1 MADERP
7 ENLILDHY
15 PPSIVFRLCE
25 SVEPLAY
32 LSRLSLTNFR
42 NLAQLELELPAG
54 VVVFF
59 GANAQGK
66 TTLLEA
72 VYLLAIARSFRA
84 ENEREVVNFQAAA
97 QGEPA
102 LVGGT
107 VEKKGERL
115 SIYVGYQSAPGQP
128 PQSPPSQGGGKTSP
142 LPPDRGYRNPPLPK
156 GDLGG
161 FNSLRKESSGTRGSG
176 SPAYSIRKQ
185 IRVSRVRRTAAEL
198 VGMMGAV
205 LFSADDIE
213 LVYGSPAQRRRYL
226 DILISQSDHSYIK
239 ALQRYQRVVQQRNQ
253 LLRLLRE
260 GRAGEA
266 ELDFWDRE
274 LVREGAWITWQR
286 QEAIRV
292 LSRLC
297 AQHHQDLSGSEAEF
311 YVEYRP
317 TVPQGDSLQ
326 DTEDR
331 FLESL
336 AAFRQR
342 ELATVT
348 TVVGPHRDDF
358 KLLMSGLDMGTF
370 ASRGEARTLAL
381 TLRLAEAAYL
391 ALARN
396 DEPVVLLDDVLSE
409 MDASRRLRVLEK
421 ITRYQQALIT
431 TTDLELVQGFFGPAA
446 TYFRVGEGQ
455 VIPLASE
462 VPTQGAGTS
471 LAEEDME

>member
-1 MADERP
+1 MADRLIRP
-7 ENLILDHY
+7 WEDL
-15 PPSIVFRLCE
+15 
-25 SVEPLAY
+25 EPLAY

-42 NLAQLELELPAG
+42 NLAQLELELPTG

-72 VYLLAIARSFRA
+72 VYILAIARSFRA

-102 LVGGT
+102 LVGGS
-107 VEKKGERL
+107 VEKKGERV
-115 SIYVGYQSAPGQP
+115 SIYVGYQSAAGQNP
-128 PQSPPSQGGGKTSP
+128 P
-142 LPPDRGYRNPPLPK
+142 NPPLPE
-156 GDLGG
+156 GG
-161 FNSLRKESSGTRGSG
+161 KG
-176 SPAYSIRKQ
+176 SPPLVKEDVGRFDSSQRDTLPNLPLPRGGTGGSERANDGPTYSVRKQ
-185 IRVSRVRRTAAEL
+185 IRVSRMRRTAAEL
-198 VGMMGAV
+198 VGIMGAV

-213 LVYGSPAQRRRYL
+213 LVYGPPAQRRRYL
-226 DILISQSDHSYIK
+226 DILISQADPLYIK

-260 GRAGEA
+260 GRAEEV

-274 LVREGAWITWQR
+274 LVREGAWINWQR
-286 QEAIRV
+286 QEAIRI

-297 AQHHQDLSGSEAEF
+297 AQHHQELSGSGAEF
-311 YVEYRP
+311 HMEYRP

-326 DTEDR
+326 DMEIR

-342 ELATVT
+342 ELATAT
-348 TVVGPHRDDF
+348 TMVGPHRDDF
-358 KLLMSGLDMGTF
+358 KLLVNGMDMGTF

-391 ALARN
+391 ALARG

-409 MDASRRLRVLEK
+409 MDASRRGRVLEK
-421 ITRYQQALIT
+421 ITQYQQALIT

-446 TYFRVGEGQ
+446 AYFQIVEGR
-455 VIPLASE
+455 VIPLAKNTE
-462 VPTQGAGTS
+462 VPAQETGTS
-471 LAEEDME
+471 ATEEDTG

>member
-1 MADERP
+1 
-7 ENLILDHY
+7 
-15 PPSIVFRLCE
+15 
-25 SVEPLAY
+25 LAY

-42 NLAQLELELPAG
+42 NLAQLELALPAG

-107 VEKKGERL
+107 VEKKGERI
-115 SIYVGYQSAPGQP
+115 SIYVGYQSALGQP
-128 PQSPPSQGGGKTSP
+128 LHSPPSQGGGKEVPS
-142 LPPDRGYRNPPLPK
+142 PPLQRGARGDFQK
-156 GDLGG
+156 GVRED
-161 FNSLRKESSGTRGSG
+161 SRAPRDD
-176 SPAYSIRKQ
+176 SPTYSVRKQ
-185 IRVSRVRRTAAEL
+185 IRVSRMRRTAAEL
-198 VGMMGAV
+198 VGVMGAV

-213 LVYGSPAQRRRYL
+213 LVYGSPAERRRYL
-226 DILISQSDHSYIK
+226 DILISQSDPLYIK

-253 LLRLLRE
+253 LLRLLRK
-260 GRAGEA
+260 GRAKEA

-274 LVREGAWITWQR
+274 LVREGTWITWQR
-286 QEAIRV
+286 QEAIRL

-297 AQHHQDLSGSEAEF
+297 AQHHQELSGSEAELHI
-311 YVEYRP
+311 EYRP

-326 DTEDR
+326 DTENR

-342 ELATVT
+342 ELATAT

-358 KLLMSGLDMGTF
+358 KLLSNGMDMGTF

-391 ALARN
+391 ALARG
-396 DEPVVLLDDVLSE
+396 DEPIVLLDDVLSE
-409 MDASRRLRVLEK
+409 MDASRRRRVLERV
-421 ITRYQQALIT
+421 THYQQALIT
-431 TTDLELVQGFFGPAA
+431 TTDLELVRGFFGPAA

-455 VIPLASE
+455 VIPLAENAE
-462 VPTQGAGTS
+462 VPAQETGTPA
-471 LAEEDME
+471 AEEDMG